1 MFLQGIESENI
12 QYDHRLGIYRSG
24 KSKGKLHNHGGAF
37 RLVSGRKDY
46 LNTLYAAIEPL

>member
-1 MFLQGIESENI
+1 MFLKGIETENI

-24 KSKGKLHNHGGAF
+24 KSKGKLHNHCGAF

-46 LNTLYAAIEPL
+46 LKSLYLAIENL